1 MTMTLLTTIN
11 GTSQN
16 SMEKSPSLLAAL
28 QELDGRQSDAVAEA
42 GRIDLATS
50 NAGVSEQYDY
60 FSDKSDEWGKLL
72 EPAFGVTDVN
82 FQAVAVDRTTGRI
95 VITSSATAHAPEH
108 DLPVYLA
115 KVLPQDLAKSLMA
128 TGLPASW
135 AEFMDYALVYS
146 ATAKQNR
153 RIED

>member
-16 SMEKSPSLLAAL
+16 SMEKSPSLL
-28 QELDGRQSDAVAEA
+28 AVAEA

-82 FQAVAVDRTTGRI
+82 FQAVV
-95 VITSSATAHAPEH
+95 
-108 DLPVYLA
+108 
-115 KVLPQDLAKSLMA
+115 VL
-128 TGLPASW
+128 
-135 AEFMDYALVYS
+135 
-146 ATAKQNR
+146 
-153 RIED
+153 